1 MARVFL
7 FSFCLVLSPLSHAQL
22 EKGVTQSKLDRN
34 NISIDFG
41 YAIIAFSASL
51 KYELLVPTK
60 KEYLQQGVSIGLNLH
75 QVNFFSIQR
84 YILPSLRYGLI
95 FGERNHYFD
104 LFGGVGLLY
113 DRPINSW
120 DDSEVTPVFN
130 LGYRN
135 QKPDNGGYIFRTG
148 VGYPELLYISF
159 GVSF

>member
-1 MARVFL
+1 MNYW
-7 FSFCLVLSPLSHAQL
+7 C
-22 EKGVTQSKLDRN
+22 N
-34 NISIDFG
+34 
-41 YAIIAFSASL
+41 
-51 KYELLVPTK
+51 K

-95 FGERNHYFD
+95 FGGRDHYFD

-130 LGYRN
+130 LVTEIKN
-135 QKPDNGGYIFRTG
+135 PITEDIFFAQELDIRTA
-148 VGYPELLYISF
+148 LYKLWTSF
-159 GVSF
+159 